1 MEDKQIT
8 KNQLRSILEDGLR
21 ILQMSEA
28 TIERR
33 MLDLRALV

>member
-21 ILQMSEA
+21 MLQMSEA

-33 MLDLRALV
+33 MLDLRA